1 MMIKNGT
8 VLAAVCLVLAAGAAA
23 QGTGD
28 AAPEAGTVRTFAGI
42 EFVWCPPG
50 RYACGAGLSAREIA
64 ERFGGRE
71 EWYADELPRHTV
83 TFSRGFWISKTEIT
97 KAQWERVMR
106 STPWDGQQNAGG
118 GVPDTPAVYVSWEAA
133 QRFAVALGRSG
144 EGRFRLPNEAE
155 WEYACRAGSA
165 GPYFFG
171 EDEKGLG
178 EHAWFRDNT
187 VAEGNPMVQPVG
199 RKTPNAWGIH
209 DMLGNAWEW
218 CEDVYGPHASRE
230 TRGEDTRSPLYR
242 SVRGG
247 SFALQANA
255 LRVSFRNG
263 QLATLEDTRTG
274 FRLVREP

>member
-1 MMIKNGT
+1 MNRASIAI
-8 VLAAVCLVLAAGAAA
+8 AAVIFAVMAAA
-23 QGTGD
+23 TAQDPGGG
-28 AAPEAGTVRTFAGI
+28 AAPEAGTVRTFAGM

-50 RYACGAGLSAREIA
+50 SYSCGSRLSPREIA

-71 EWYADELPRHTV
+71 EWYADEFPRHTV
-83 TFSRGFWISKTEIT
+83 TFSRGFWMSKTEVT

-106 STPWDGQQNAGG
+106 STPWDGQQNAGAG
-118 GVPDTPAVYVSWEAA
+118 APESPAVSVSWEDA
-133 QRFAVALGRSG
+133 QRFANALSRSG

-155 WEYACRAGSA
+155 WEYACRAGAA

-171 EDEKGLG
+171 EDEKALG
-178 EHAWFRDNT
+178 DHAWCRDNT
-187 VAEGNPMVQPVG
+187 VAEGRPEVQPVG
-199 RKTPNAWGIH
+199 RKQPNAWGIH

-218 CEDVYGPHASRE
+218 CEDVYGPYAARESRGEE
-230 TRGEDTRSPLYR
+230 TRTTLYR

-247 SFALQANA
+247 SYAQMVSA

-263 QLATLEDTRTG
+263 QHAGLQDTRTG